1 MFIFSPGYRDAGD
14 GIGDGTGGAAVR
26 CDAIETPPPPN
37 DRDLSNGDVDINDAH
52 DAADDDDDETADD
65 EDNDVDNTPMCRPKS
80 APKEMACW
88 PR

>member
-14 GIGDGTGGAAVR
+14 GIGDGTGAAVR
-26 CDAIETPPPPN
+26 CDAIETPPPPPN
-37 DRDLSNGDVDINDAH
+37 DRDLSKGDVDDDINDAH
-52 DAADDDDDETADD
+52 DAADDDDTADD
-65 EDNDVDNTPMCRPKS
+65 EDDDVDNTPMCRPKS